1 MSFFKNIPYELV
13 LGWRYTRAGRA
24 TRRNGFI
31 SFISGVSM
39 MGIGLGVAALII
51 VLSVMNGFQKEVRD
65 RMLGVVSHIEVYAA
79 DGAAVADLPALL
91 ARLKAHPQV
100 VGAAP
105 FITAQALL
113 ARGEDMKGVLVLDFG
128 VPYQAPGETVLSL
141 LANAWPPSLI
151 LGGLGVLIGA
161 PLGILLG
168 MAAALRRNSWIDY
181 VASALSVIGLTIPV
195 FVISMMLILVFAVW
209 LNWLPASGWGK
220 PERWILP
227 IIAYAAIPL
236 ATYARYT
243 RSAMLDTLNRP
254 FVTALRAKGL
264 SERRIIF
271 QHVLRNSAIPMVTVF
286 LPMFIGTATGSIF
299 VEAMFRVPG
308 LGSYFVSSITNRDY
322 PLEMALVLM
331 VTLATCLA
339 YLISDIAYAWLNP
352 RIRLGDDSQ

>member
-1 MSFFKNIPYELV
+1 MAR
-13 LGWRYTRAGRA
+13 LGLDQPLWVQYV
-24 TRRNGFI
+24 NYM
-31 SFISGVSM
+31 SGV
-39 MGIGLGVAALII
+39 L
-51 VLSVMNGFQKEVRD
+51 R
-65 RMLGVVSHIEVYAA
+65 
-79 DGAAVADLPALL
+79 
-91 ARLKAHPQV
+91 
-100 VGAAP
+100 
-105 FITAQALL
+105 
-113 ARGEDMKGVLVLDFG
+113 LDFG
-128 VPYQAPGETVLSL
+128 IPFQSPGETVLSL

-151 LGGLGVLIGA
+151 LGGGGVLIGV

-181 VASALSVIGLTIPV
+181 LASGVATLGLTVPV
-195 FVISMMLILVFAVW
+195 FVISMLLILVFAVW
-209 LNWLPASGWGK
+209 LHWLPASGWGK

-243 RSAMLDTLNRP
+243 RAAMLDTLNRP

-264 SERRIIF
+264 SETRIVF

-308 LGSYFVSSITNRDY
+308 LGSYFVSSIENRDY
-322 PLEMALVLM
+322 PLEMALILM
-331 VTLATCLA
+331 VTLMFCVA

-352 RIRLGDDSQ
+352 RIRLGDGRQ